1 MIDNMADNIKTACS
15 SAFLKSREINC
26 VVDPESVKYELL
38 CVQDDDLLWKGDLE
52 SLKAFVETNLQLNG
66 RWSSSRGE
74 SIQFSNPE
82 FCIKWHGST
91 DKKLVILQDNDE
103 SQLFKTLQSYADN
116 TDDANHGNEKKSS
129 KQTPSKHMV
138 QDGATETKSKQLACQ
153 NCNSFSD
160 EISKIMDIV
169 NELKNQHE
177 DESRNTK
184 AREAESNEKIQY
196 LIDDRK
202 KMATEIE
209 SLLAT
214 VTELTHENSAIK
226 NILDMKQT
234 EWVNT
239 ATKAKPSKENRP
251 HPIQVENQFEI
262 LEVEDDIN
270 ESESTA
276 PDSSVQT
283 THDQILEYRSKA
295 RSKFTSQKNK
305 QTKAQ
310 GKHSKT
316 KKHEGKPEKQDKR
329 TLVIGDSMVKNIDQ
343 QKIQRAAGDQSV
355 VHSYSGAK
363 VDQIM
368 TKIKNGIMKDQFE
381 TVILHVGTNDLVHK
395 DPELVATKMD
405 RLITETKSK
414 ARKVAVSSVVKRYDG
429 RVAASSITHF
439 NNLVSNLC
447 SQHNIVFLNNDHI
460 GKSLL
465 NRSDLH
471 LNQSGDRALGSV
483 FCTYL
488 KSNRVKINN
497 RPVNTRDE
505 QVFPNA
511 YRNCRKREWTTY
523 LQFVNQMMR
532 K

>member
-1 MIDNMADNIKTACS
+1 
-15 SAFLKSREINC
+15 
-26 VVDPESVKYELL
+26 
-38 CVQDDDLLWKGDLE
+38 
-52 SLKAFVETNLQLNG
+52 
-66 RWSSSRGE
+66 
-74 SIQFSNPE
+74 
-82 FCIKWHGST
+82 
-91 DKKLVILQDNDE
+91 
-103 SQLFKTLQSYADN
+103 
-116 TDDANHGNEKKSS
+116 
-129 KQTPSKHMV
+129 
-138 QDGATETKSKQLACQ
+138 
-153 NCNSFSD
+153 
-160 EISKIMDIV
+160 
-169 NELKNQHE
+169 
-177 DESRNTK
+177 
-184 AREAESNEKIQY
+184 
-196 LIDDRK
+196 
-202 KMATEIE
+202 
-209 SLLAT
+209 
-214 VTELTHENSAIK
+214 
-226 NILDMKQT
+226 MKQT

-251 HPIQVENQFEI
+251 HPIQVEDQFEI

-276 PDSSVQT
+276 PESSVQT

-310 GKHSKT
+310 GKQSKT

-355 VHSYSGAK
+355 VHWYSGAK

-429 RVAASSITHF
+429 CVAASSISHF

-460 GKSLL
+460 DKSLL
-465 NRSDLH
+465 TRSDLH

-497 RPVNTRDE
+497 RPVNTRGE

-523 LQFVNQMMR
+523 LQFVNQIMR